1 MNQAIDIHIPGA
13 AAGRFMIEKFKIDKE
28 GNEVPGSRHVAVPWF
43 NNLILNVG
51 LDLIGTSTNAMGPTL
66 TACRVGSGSTTPANT
81 DTALVAQV
89 ASTTTIAGSAQ
100 GVQSTAPYFGWFRK
114 TFRFNT
120 GVATGNLS
128 EVAVANAAT
137 GGTLFSRA
145 LIVDGAGVPTTI
157 SVQAD
162 ESLDVTYELRLY
174 PPTADIPWSTT
185 ISGTTYSGVVRADSV
200 TSSTGWNS
208 SGPVWMMDAASFNL
222 KGVILGTTQGMT
234 VYNGAIGAVTASP
247 SGTSSSVDL
256 SSAGA
261 VTPAAYTA
269 GSYQRGHAVLIDLA
283 QGNVAGG
290 ITAFRITTGI
300 GRYQFSVSPVLPKDG
315 TKRLTLN
322 VTFSWARYSP

>member
-43 NNLILNVG
+43 KNLILNVG
-51 LDLIGTSTNAMGPTL
+51 LDLIGTSVNAMGPTL

-89 ASTTTIAGSAQ
+89 ASTTTIAASTN

-128 EVAVANAAT
+128 EVGVATAAS

-145 LIVDGAGVPTTI
+145 LIVDGAGTPTTI

-162 ESLDVTYELRLY
+162 ESLDVSYELRLY

-200 TSSTGWNS
+200 TSALSWNS
-208 SGPVWMMDAASFNL
+208 GGPVWLMDASSL
-222 KGVILGTTQGMT
+222 KGVIMATTQGMT
-234 VYNGAIGAVTASP
+234 VYNGTLGAVTASP
-247 SGTSSSVDL
+247 SGTSSAVDL
-256 SSAGA
+256 SPAAA

-269 GSYQRGHAVLIDLA
+269 GSYQRSHAILIDLA

-300 GRYQFSVSPVLPKDG
+300 GRYQFSVSPALAKDA

-322 VTFSWARYSP
+322 VTFSWARYTP

>member
-51 LDLIGTSTNAMGPTL
+51 LDLIGTSVNAMGPTL

-89 ASTTTIAGSAQ
+89 ASTTTIAASAQ

-128 EVAVANAAT
+128 EVGVATAAT

-145 LIVDGAGVPTTI
+145 LIVDGAGTPTTI

-174 PPTADIPWSTT
+174 PPTADIPWSAT

-200 TSSTGWNS
+200 TSSLSWNS
-208 SGPVWMMDAASFNL
+208 GGPVWQMDASSNSL
-222 KGVILGTTQGMT
+222 KGVILATTQGMT
-234 VYNGAIGAVTASP
+234 VYNGTLGAVTASP
-247 SGTSSSVDL
+247 SGTSSAVDL
-256 SSAGA
+256 SPAAA
-261 VTPAAYTA
+261 VTPAAYTT
-269 GSYQRGHAVLIDLA
+269 GSYQRSHAVLIDLA

-300 GRYQFSVSPVLPKDG
+300 GRYQFSVSPALAKDA

-322 VTFSWARYSP
+322 VTFSWARYTP